1 MDTMEQPLQPYLI
14 QCKSYHLFHIDIRR
28 QPWMICQ
35 LKTVLWKIKYLC
47 FCHFLYV
54 FFCAHQIVS
63 SLSVQQ
69 TNSPHLS
76 PATHYLPPPHFDYS
90 RQCIPDKNHNGAFK
104 YKIDRWSFI
113 VSCSPTFFIIT
124 ANKDIIHRNVG
135 TCCRSPPAFCRN
147 PVQKPIRQ
155 QTTALAHLIN
165 SSIMLH

>member
-1 MDTMEQPLQPYLI
+1 M
-14 QCKSYHLFHIDIRR
+14 
-28 QPWMICQ
+28 
-35 LKTVLWKIKYLC
+35 
-47 FCHFLYV
+47 
-54 FFCAHQIVS
+54 QIVS
-63 SLSVQQ
+63 PLPHWHPPTAMDDLSAENRSVEDQILVFLSFPVRFLLCPSDCFLTFCP
-69 TNSPHLS
+69 TNKFPSFKSGNTLS
-76 PATHYLPPPHFDYS
+76 ATPHFDYS

-165 SSIMLH
+165 SSIMLHW